1 VSRAGE
7 DGQPRGPAGRLL
19 RHLALPGA
27 FGLVSPLGCGRIAL
41 YRSVGGTSLGAGYV
55 PNAVAEAVIADGLAA
70 WSGEGSAR
78 RLLAAT
84 PASGAGRTVGR
95 SLAQAVVHIDGHE
108 QTVTLDERESPLL
121 WLHRR
126 PGKDGKP
133 QISAEEFAAGERF
146 RSDLTFARMMQRTT
160 MNWDASLAPGA
171 RGPGGRDPAGASDV
185 ALAARQRVNAACDRL
200 GPDLSGLAIDVCGFL
215 KGLDRVERERGWPA
229 RSAKVV
235 LRLALKALAAHY
247 GFTLPPRS
255 PSRGS
260 SVWHG
265 ENARPHLM
273 PELAR

>member
-1 VSRAGE
+1 MSRTEEG
-7 DGQPRGPAGRLL
+7 GQPGGPAGRLL

-55 PNAVAEAVIADGLAA
+55 PNDAADAAIADGLAA
-70 WSGEGSAR
+70 WSGEGSTR

-84 PASGAGRTVGR
+84 PASGAGPTVAR

-146 RSDLTFARMMQRTT
+146 RSDLTFARMMPSTT

-171 RGPGGRDPAGASDV
+171 RGPGGRDPAGASDA

-200 GPDLSGLAIDVCGFL
+200 GPELSGLAIDVCGFL

-235 LRLALKALAAHY
+235 LRLALKALATHY
-247 GFTLPPRS
+247 GIALAPR
-255 PSRGS
+255 PVRGRA

-273 PELAR
+273 PERAG